1 MTKLILGFV
10 IFIIGTVFFKK
21 SISLMYKN
29 QRHHSG
35 EGKMEA
41 EAEYQKQLRS
51 NPEKVN
57 SNGSE
62 QEFILEHVKNNK
74 PSIGKA
80 IILFVVSFIL
90 IIPGCGIMISGAF
103 TG

>member
-1 MTKLILGFV
+1 MAKIILGFI
-10 IFIIGTVFFKK
+10 IFITGAVLFKK

-29 QRHHSG
+29 QRHHTG

-51 NPEKVN
+51 DPEEMKQK
-57 SNGSE
+57 GSE
-62 QEFILEHVKNNK
+62 QEFILEHMKKNK
-74 PSIGKA
+74 PNLGKA
-80 IILFVVSFIL
+80 IMFFVISFIL
-90 IIPGCGIMISGAF
+90 IVPGCGVMISGAF